1 LSVIPESPRSGTT
14 SVSEPALRDLS
25 PGPRSSKGGH
35 GAASD
40 PATLREPSFTRPG
53 DERGATYAVLDRI
66 ESTADEPG
74 VRDLVD
80 GARAGD
86 EFAFAE
92 LYIRFFD
99 RVHRYLLIAL
109 KNPDD
114 ALEAAQQVFV
124 KLLEAL
130 PGHEPLREPFRAWLF
145 RVVRNHAIDQQ
156 RRSGVREESESDEEM
171 SSRHGALL
179 ARTSAMVAGDGVGG
193 IKALIAELPQAQQR
207 VLVLRFVYEFTAPE
221 TAEALGT
228 TPDAVRHTQMR
239 ALKALARR
247 HPGLRPRAC

>member
-1 LSVIPESPRSGTT
+1 MVEGAGSTITREHEHAPLPEPEGS
-14 SVSEPALRDLS
+14 
-25 PGPRSSKGGH
+25 SSKGDT
-35 GAASD
+35 AAATD
-40 PATLREPSFTRPG
+40 PARIRAPSRARAG
-53 DERGATYAVLDRI
+53 DRRRDTFAVLDRI
-66 ESTADEPG
+66 ESTVEEPG
-74 VRDLVD
+74 VKALVD

-92 LYIRFFD
+92 IYIRFFD

-114 ALEAAQQVFV
+114 ALEAAQQVFL

-156 RRSGVREESESDEEM
+156 RKGGRYEESESSEEAAP
-171 SSRHGALL
+171 SNGALL
-179 ARTSAMVAGDGVGG
+179 ARTSVMVDGEGAGG
-193 IKALIAELPQAQQR
+193 IQALIAELPQAQQR

-228 TPDAVRHTQMR
+228 SADAVRHTQMR
-239 ALKALARR
+239 ALKTLARL
-247 HPGLRPRAC
+247 HPGLGPQR